1 MAETRLL
8 VIEDDYDVAEM
19 LILYFGAYNVTVHH
33 ADSGAAGIEMART
46 TFPHVILLDIGLPD
60 MDGYEICE
68 HLRQSALMRYV
79 PIIFLTQKD
88 ARSNKVHGLE
98 LGADDYVTK
107 PFDVDELRL
116 RVQSVIRRATRENLH
131 EPRTGLPTGELV
143 HETIAERQQIGVMA
157 ERWLTLDGYRAYCD
171 VYGFLA
177 GNDVMA
183 FAAKIIREAITAGGS
198 VDDFLGVVDDHFVLL
213 TTPTRVD
220 VIVASA
226 QAAFSAGINAFYAFI
241 DVERGGVLLDP
252 DTPRERLVPIMSLVP
267 MTATVA

>member
-8 VIEDDYDVAEM
+8 VIEDDFDVAEM
-19 LILYFGAYNVTVHH
+19 LILYFGAYNIAVYH
-33 ADSGAAGIEMART
+33 AESGAIGLEMARVA
-46 TFPHVILLDIGLPD
+46 FPHVILLDIGLPD
-60 MDGYEICE
+60 MDGYEICR
-68 HLRQSALMRYV
+68 HLRESALMRYV

-88 ARSNKVHGLE
+88 ARANKVQGLE

-143 HETIAERQQIGVMA
+143 HETIAERQQAGAVA
-157 ERWLTLDGYRAYCD
+157 ERWLSLEGYRAYCD

-183 FAAKIIREAITAGGS
+183 FAAKTLREALTVGGS
-198 VDDFLGVVDDHFVLL
+198 ADDFLGVVDDHFVLL
-213 TTPTRVD
+213 TAPARVD
-220 VIVASA
+220 AIVATA
-226 QAAFSAGINAFYAFI
+226 QAAFSAGIQAFYAFA
-241 DVERGGVLLDP
+241 DVDRGGVLVDP
-252 DTPRERLVPIMSLVP
+252 NTVRERLVPIMSLVP
-267 MTATVA
+267 LAASVA